1 MLIGVGMRWGWYTV
15 LFSLVGGDEGT
26 VGLGGWMMGGCG
38 LGRGRGGLDE
48 CVELDEWE
56 GRGGGK

>member
-1 MLIGVGMRWGWYTV
+1 MRWGWYTV

-38 LGRGRGGLDE
+38 LGLGRGGLDE